1 MAGCDNGMPWEKLT
15 PTWKKLTPPWTFFS
29 TASISGGAADREN
42 GGLRKKCHVVRK
54 KTHVVRKIFYVASIL
69 TAERGRENEMLW
81 KRKDC
86 HPGMRRA
93 GWRVGHG
100 RKKREG
106 TRLVVHPLSL
116 VFRVMYFPAGKTL
129 LVS

>member
-15 PTWKKLTPPWTFFS
+15 PPWTFFP

-42 GGLRKKCHVVRK
+42 GVLRKKCHVVRK

-69 TAERGRENEMLW
+69 TAERGRENEMPR

>member
-1 MAGCDNGMPWEKLT
+1 M
-15 PTWKKLTPPWTFFS
+15 FF
-29 TASISGGAADREN
+29 TASIFYGVAEAKN
-42 GGLRKKCHVVRK
+42 GVLRKKCHVVRK

-81 KRKDC
+81 KRKDR
-86 HPGMRRA
+86 HPGTRRA

>member
-1 MAGCDNGMPWEKLT
+1 MAGCDNGTPWEKLT
-15 PTWKKLTPPWTFFS
+15 PPWKKLPPPWTFFP
-29 TASISGGAADREN
+29 TASISGGVADREN
-42 GGLRKKCHVVRK
+42 RVLRKKCHVVRK

-81 KRKDC
+81 ERKDC

-93 GWRVGHG
+93 DWLVGHG

-106 TRLVVHPLSL
+106 MRLVVHPLSP

>member
-1 MAGCDNGMPWEKLT
+1 
-15 PTWKKLTPPWTFFS
+15 
-29 TASISGGAADREN
+29 
-42 GGLRKKCHVVRK
+42 K

-69 TAERGRENEMLW
+69 TAERGRKNEMLW
-81 KRKDC
+81 ERKDC